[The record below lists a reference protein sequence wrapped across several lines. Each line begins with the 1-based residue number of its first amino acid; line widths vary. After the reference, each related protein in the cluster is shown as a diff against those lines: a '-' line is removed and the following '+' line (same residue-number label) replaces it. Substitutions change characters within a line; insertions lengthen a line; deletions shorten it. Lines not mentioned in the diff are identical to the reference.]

1 MSNIKK
7 FNITVGNLIDDLI
20 IVCPTYE
27 HLKTFKE
34 QLNLLCKF
42 NVRKSIEYFKNTVY
56 IYKEQIVNKDENYF
70 IKKTYNEDI
79 EGLEYDTEWTLD
91 QVLNLKE
98 LWAQLDDNNKE
109 TIWIYF
115 NVLIKITELEY
126 DC

>member
-1 MSNIKK
+1 MLNGSPSG
-7 FNITVGNLIDDLI
+7 TSCALAS
-20 IVCPTYE
+20 
-27 HLKTFKE
+27 KE

-98 LWAQLDDNNKE
+98 LWGQLDDNNKE